1 MLSIP
6 ITRARAVQ
14 PASLQLHPAD
24 ASAVSM
30 VFLNARGAT
39 RGVGHKGRTMRWT
52 ECEDSKRTKAPQ
64 ARRWR
69 RGKPGDLWRP
79 IEVVRKP
86 MKERPMQEAVL
97 SAMSRGG
104 ECSRTRLNRD
114 SPSDS
119 SSSTPH
125 VMQLLPSHAGD
136 CCGSAPL
143 RDNLSLIHI

>member
-30 VFLNARGAT
+30 VFLNGRGAN
-39 RGVGHKGRTMRWT
+39 RGVGHEERTMRWT
-52 ECEDSKRTKAPQ
+52 ECEDSKRTTAPSSTQ
-64 ARRWR
+64 METR
-69 RGKPGDLWRP
+69 KPEDLWRP
-79 IEVVRKP
+79 IEAVRKP
-86 MKERPMQEAVL
+86 MKERSMQETVL

-125 VMQLLPSHAGD
+125 VMQLVPSHTGD

-143 RDNLSLIHI
+143 RDNSTPAIP